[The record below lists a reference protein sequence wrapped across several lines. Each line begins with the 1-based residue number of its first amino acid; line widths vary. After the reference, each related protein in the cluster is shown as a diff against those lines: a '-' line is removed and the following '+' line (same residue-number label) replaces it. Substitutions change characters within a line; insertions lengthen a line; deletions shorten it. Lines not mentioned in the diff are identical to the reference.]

1 MKNAIT
7 LGKLLGLL
15 LLLFCL
21 PLLLLSID
29 VHTKNTSNELARL
42 VMETILVVNDFV
54 PLVLYK

>member
-1 MKNAIT
+1 MKNAIS

-21 PLLLLSID
+21 PVLLLSID

>member
-7 LGKLLGLL
+7 LGKLLGL